1 MSENLELWI
10 LYEEEWDAEDD
21 EISESVMELLSVG
34 VSFAEAEAIETEA
47 VSTLSGSGGSFTW
60 YDPNRDYEAKR
71 LASIY
76 MHDED
81 FVELLITV
89 LPILLR

>member
-1 MSENLELWI
+1 MSDNFELWI
-10 LYEEEWDAEDD
+10 LYEEEWEAEN

-34 VSFAEAEAIETEA
+34 VAFDEAVVIADET

-60 YDPNRDYEAKR
+60 YDPNRNYEKNR
-71 LASIY
+71 LATIR

-81 FVELLITV
+81 FLELLITV
-89 LPILLR
+89 LPIILE